1 MTQRGRDHRG
11 TVAIQTLIERA
22 PATGSL
28 ALWMGHRDVP
38 ELDTGAP
45 IATDGR
51 IVFYAPA
58 FESLPRAAQVGWV
71 AHQILHVA
79 FRHVGRREA
88 LRGLIGDLD
97 DELYNVC
104 ADALVNSTLS
114 HLRWLRLP
122 DKAVMLETLVERA
135 LGEQLAPESALLRY
149 DVEMLYRAL
158 DDRQSASSRR
168 DKNRSS
174 GQGGDGQGDGREESL
189 KPSNADSAL
198 SDQRAGDA
206 GARVDG
212 PRAATARALGR
223 MQKQDLLPG
232 PDREAP
238 QATAEAIREWS
249 ERLVRGHAADAEFSL
264 LRTLGADVPRVKVP
278 WQQVLRQRLAR
289 ALAPYPERSWSR
301 PSRSWLANQGRTANG
316 RRMPFEPGIVGS
328 RNVPRLAV
336 VLDVSGSV
344 DDQMLAGFS
353 AQLRAITSQTRAVAV
368 VVVGDDNVRD
378 VRTFRPGTLLLD
390 EWAFEGGG
398 GTDFAPLLAEAERH
412 RPDYIVVLT
421 DLDGPAEHAPR
432 CPVLWAVGREH
443 AHRDVPFG
451 RRLVVD

>member
-1 MTQRGRDHRG
+1 
-11 TVAIQTLIERA
+11 
-22 PATGSL
+22 
-28 ALWMGHRDVP
+28 
-38 ELDTGAP
+38 
-45 IATDGR
+45 
-51 IVFYAPA
+51 
-58 FESLPRAAQVGWV
+58 
-71 AHQILHVA
+71 
-79 FRHVGRREA
+79 
-88 LRGLIGDLD
+88 
-97 DELYNVC
+97 
-104 ADALVNSTLS
+104 
-114 HLRWLRLP
+114 
-122 DKAVMLETLVERA
+122 
-135 LGEQLAPESALLRY
+135 
-149 DVEMLYRAL
+149 
-158 DDRQSASSRR
+158 
-168 DKNRSS
+168 
-174 GQGGDGQGDGREESL
+174 
-189 KPSNADSAL
+189 
-198 SDQRAGDA
+198 
-206 GARVDG
+206 
-212 PRAATARALGR
+212 

-336 VLDVSGSV
+336 VLDVS
-344 DDQMLAGFS
+344 DQMLAGFS

>member
-1 MTQRGRDHRG
+1 MIRRSGDHRG
-11 TVAIQTLIERA
+11 TVALQTLIERA

-28 ALWMGHRDVP
+28 ALWMAHRDVP
-38 ELDTGAP
+38 EIATGAP
-45 IATDGR
+45 IATDGNV
-51 IVFYAPA
+51 VFYAPA
-58 FESLPRAAQVGWV
+58 FEALPRAAQVGWV

-88 LRGLIGDLD
+88 LRGLIGNLD

-104 ADALVNSTLS
+104 ADALVNTTLS
-114 HLRWLRLP
+114 HLRWLTLP
-122 DKAVMLETLVERA
+122 ERAVMLETLVERA
-135 LGEQLAPESALLRY
+135 LGETPSAEAALLRY
-149 DVEMLYRAL
+149 DVETLYRAL
-158 DDRQSASSRR
+158 DDRRSASSSR
-168 DKNRSS
+168 DHGRA
-174 GQGGDGQGDGREESL
+174 GQTGDGQGDGSEDSL
-189 KPSNADSAL
+189 QTSHASSRR
-198 SDQRAGDA
+198 SDTRSGDA

-212 PRAATARALGR
+212 RRAATARALGAGQMR
-223 MQKQDLLPG
+223 DLLPG

-238 QATAEAIREWS
+238 QATAEATREWS

-264 LRTLGADVPRVKVP
+264 LRALGADVPRVTVP

-316 RRMPFEPGIVGS
+316 RRLPFEPGTVSS

-344 DDQMLAGFS
+344 DDQMLSGFS

-368 VVVGDDNVRD
+368 VVVGDDDVRD
-378 VRTFRPGTLLLD
+378 VRTFRPGTLALD
-390 EWAFEGGG
+390 EWTFAGGG

-421 DLDGPAEHAPR
+421 DLDGPAAHAPR

-443 AHRDVPFG
+443 AHREAPFG